1 VAVWAG
7 REPAE
12 LLPLAS
18 PAGLTNSQ
26 ADALIARIG
35 QAKEHLAHANQL
47 PRLRKDAAAAKK
59 TFDKLQARSAAEI
72 ARLEAKVEEAAFV
85 ADTAH
90 KAVYAAEDS
99 ASRLLLLHDD
109 GLLLAELPREVS
121 HLVERRTAEANAN
134 AAHQAVIAA
143 KEERDSLRA
152 TVGNLEYR
160 LAHTPIMAPL
170 DQQHNE
176 NFLRDRLEKA
186 RAELAKSESKLKKA
200 EAAHAAACKAIP
212 ASL

>member
-1 VAVWAG
+1 M
-7 REPAE
+7 
-12 LLPLAS
+12 
-18 PAGLTNSQ
+18 
-26 ADALIARIG
+26 
-35 QAKEHLAHANQL
+35 
-47 PRLRKDAAAAKK
+47 
-59 TFDKLQARSAAEI
+59 
-72 ARLEAKVEEAAFV
+72 
-85 ADTAH
+85 
-90 KAVYAAEDS
+90 
-99 ASRLLLLHDD
+99 
-109 GLLLAELPREVS
+109 
-121 HLVERRTAEANAN
+121 ERRTAEANAN